1 MRSLC
6 SLTAEHGGGALLPH
20 TRADRFAPKQICER
34 QMVAANER
42 GERERE
48 GAAEGSLEGGCESE
62 KKAELGNT
70 PVDIIKVGC
79 RAV

>member
-1 MRSLC
+1 MK
-6 SLTAEHGGGALLPH
+6 EG
-20 TRADRFAPKQICER
+20 
-34 QMVAANER
+34 
-42 GERERE
+42 RERE

>member
-1 MRSLC
+1 MK
-6 SLTAEHGGGALLPH
+6 EG
-20 TRADRFAPKQICER
+20 
-34 QMVAANER
+34 R
-42 GERERE
+42 GRERESE

-62 KKAELGNT
+62 KKAESRNT